1 MVFSMTDNKKE
12 RYELAKGRI
21 CEIGEECVKG
31 DAYSLY
37 FRKTASFLQDIVQTY
52 EEAQSGELYKATMET
67 LQEKNRKLYED
78 ILPENYEESYG
89 NPVYAVKALGEGYGQ
104 LLSFLYTEL
113 RSMISFCQNAFLQGK
128 AVFLQPS

>member
-37 FRKTASFLQDIVQTY
+37 FRKTASFLQDIMQTY
-52 EEAQSGELYKATMET
+52 EEAQSGELYKAAMET

-78 ILPENYEESYG
+78 ILPENYEGKLWESGVCREGIRGRIRTAFVLFIYG
-89 NPVYAVKALGEGYGQ
+89 IAEHDFFCLREG
-104 LLSFLYTEL
+104 F
-113 RSMISFCQNAFLQGK
+113 I
-128 AVFLQPS
+128 